1 MNATIETT
9 VLVKQATENAR
20 NDWEKSFVSSCQEQ
34 LDKGRSMSPKQLNI
48 LQRIYD
54 YSESQP
60 ATPVVGPYSPM
71 VSLLSRAGQKLKYPK
86 VAFSVSSHTTL
97 SISLAPASG
106 KNPGSIYLKA
116 LRPLTN
122 DYIGKVSPQGGL
134 SFARSVSESDEA
146 LFTRFLTMLNN
157 DPVNAAR
164 DYGAKTGN
172 CCFCHLP
179 LKTEISTAHG
189 YGPTCAK
196 NWGLPWSTTSG
207 RTTQEEQYDLV
218 RADIQ
223 ESIGGQWNVVDNDTG
238 GVIMTFSDRRT
249 AEDWVDQHSTIQRA

>member
-9 VLVKQATENAR
+9 VLIKQATENAR

-34 LDKGRSMSPKQLNI
+34 HGKGRSMTPKQLNI

-54 YSESQP
+54 YSQP
-60 ATPVVGPYSPM
+60 TASAVGPYSPM

-86 VAFSVSSHTTL
+86 VTFVVSQFTNLT
-97 SISLAPASG
+97 ISLAPKTG

-116 LRPLTN
+116 IRTMDE

-134 SFARSVSESDEA
+134 QFARSTSESDEA
-146 LFTRFLTMLNN
+146 LFTRFLTMLND

-164 DYGAKTGN
+164 DHGAKTGN

-196 NWGLPWSTTSG
+196 NWGLPWSTKTG
-207 RTTQEEQYDLV
+207 RATQEEQYNLV
-218 RADIQ
+218 NADIH
-223 ESIGGQWNVVDNDTG
+223 EAVGGQWNVVDNDTG
-238 GVIMTFSDRRT
+238 GVIMTFNDRRT